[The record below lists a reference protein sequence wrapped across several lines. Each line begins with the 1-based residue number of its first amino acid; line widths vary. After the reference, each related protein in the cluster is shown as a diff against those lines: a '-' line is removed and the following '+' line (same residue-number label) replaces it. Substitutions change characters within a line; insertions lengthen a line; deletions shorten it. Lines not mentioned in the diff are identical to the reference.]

1 VIAEP
6 VVAQLR
12 SNVGRDR
19 DNRPKE
25 VSMAEKTKDGC
36 VKPARGP
43 LPPPGSS
50 ESHPATSTKGE
61 HRMIATVGREAPD
74 FEANAF
80 VRDSGFKPVKL
91 SDYRGKWIV
100 LCFYPGDFTF
110 V

>member
-1 VIAEP
+1 MSE
-6 VVAQLR
+6 
-12 SNVGRDR
+12 
-19 DNRPKE
+19 
-25 VSMAEKTKDGC
+25 MKDGC

-43 LPPPGSS
+43 LVPEVPPAG
-50 ESHPATSTKGE
+50 EGNVHTREVTKVQA
-61 HRMIATVGREAPD
+61 RVGAEALD

-80 VRDSGFKPVKL
+80 VAGQGFKPIKL